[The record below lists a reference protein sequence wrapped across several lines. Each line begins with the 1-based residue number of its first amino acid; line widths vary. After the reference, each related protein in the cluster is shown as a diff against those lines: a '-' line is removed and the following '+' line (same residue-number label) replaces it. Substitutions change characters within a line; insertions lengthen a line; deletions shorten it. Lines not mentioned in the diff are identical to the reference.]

1 MPYSMRQS
9 RLEAMGDPLVSSI
22 GQFAGGF
29 VRGLRGPKRGYKVTP
44 GALEAKGGMALP
56 KPVPAG
62 FIGSAGGG
70 GGAGAGGGGIAVPA
84 APPRL
89 VQPPTRTGT
98 GGSVTLLRTAGQVAL
113 TIGIGEAISRG
124 WNILRDAVGRLYATD
139 PASGTVA
146 YIRKRRRMNP
156 LNPRALRR
164 ALTRVK
170 GFERF
175 ARRSISVT
183 KRVKVKRRRR

>member
-1 MPYSMRQS
+1 MPYSMRMS

-62 FIGSAGGG
+62 FIGAAGGG
-70 GGAGAGGGGIAVPA
+70 GGGGGGIAVPA
-84 APPRL
+84 APLRL
-89 VQPPTRTGT
+89 SQPPTRTGT
-98 GGSVTLLRTAGQVAL
+98 GSVTLLRTAGQVAL

-124 WNILRDAVGRLYATD
+124 WNILRDVVGRLYATD
-139 PASGTVA
+139 PATGTVA